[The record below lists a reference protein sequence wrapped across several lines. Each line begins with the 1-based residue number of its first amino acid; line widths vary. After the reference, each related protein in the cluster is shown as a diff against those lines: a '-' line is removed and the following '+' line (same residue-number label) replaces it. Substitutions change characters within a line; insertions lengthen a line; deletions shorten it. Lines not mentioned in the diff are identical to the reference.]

1 MLTAAKRLRRKAG
14 RSDPQET
21 EVPVQQVKE
30 HRTDGD
36 TAYRRS
42 ITQMP
47 DDSGIDYSHKG
58 DGNVRQDTG
67 YGEPKYVAIRVLHL
81 IRYTLFR
88 RVR

>member
-1 MLTAAKRLRRKAG
+1 MRGETG
-14 RSDPQET
+14 RTDPQET
-21 EVPVQQVKE
+21 EVPIQQIKE

-42 ITQMP
+42 ITEMS
-47 DDSGIDYSHKG
+47 DDSGIDYSHEG

-67 YGEPKYVAIRVLHL
+67 YGEPEYVAIRVLHL
-81 IRYTLFR
+81 KRYTPFR